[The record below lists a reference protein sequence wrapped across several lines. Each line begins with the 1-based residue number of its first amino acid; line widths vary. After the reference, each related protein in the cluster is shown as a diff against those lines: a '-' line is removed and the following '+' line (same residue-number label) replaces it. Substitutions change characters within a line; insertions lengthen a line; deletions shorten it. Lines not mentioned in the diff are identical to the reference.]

1 MEKKNIRNYF
11 IILAGMFIFSAVLL
25 AVMSAVIWK
34 TGAGAGVVGGCVIAV
49 YILSNFLGGFMAG
62 KQAGKHRFLWG
73 IVVSVVYFA
82 VIFVAGIWFMG
93 NTPKLSQEI
102 ITGALACIISG
113 MFGGMLAS

>member
-1 MEKKNIRNYF
+1 MEKKNIRNYV

-34 TGAGAGVVGGCVIAV
+34 TNAGAGAVSGCVIAV
-49 YILSNFLGGFMAG
+49 YILSNFIGGFMAG

-73 IVVSVVYFA
+73 IAVSVVYFA

-93 NTPKLSQEI
+93 NAPKLSQEV
-102 ITGALACIISG
+102 ITGVLACIISG